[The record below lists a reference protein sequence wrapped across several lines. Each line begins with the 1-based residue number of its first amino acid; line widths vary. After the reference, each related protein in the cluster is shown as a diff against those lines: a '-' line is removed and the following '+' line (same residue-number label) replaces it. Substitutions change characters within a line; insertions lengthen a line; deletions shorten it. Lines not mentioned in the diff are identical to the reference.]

1 MLGGGLLGAAGP
13 DAKLGRERAARA
25 RAFRAS
31 AEESPRSKGPR
42 GPRAALGSVI
52 HLRSTWRLIA
62 AKYIPTLCADS
73 SASPPHG
80 DDKDDDEEATPE
92 EETMPEA

>member
-1 MLGGGLLGAAGP
+1 MALAGVVVTVADLHP
-13 DAKLGRERAARA
+13 IAVHARELEHRGKKARA
-25 RAFRAS
+25 EGATWTS
-31 AEESPRSKGPR
+31 GRSR
-42 GPRAALGSVI
+42 DQF